1 MQRNIKEGYITS
13 NGNENGSDYY
23 LKINTSIINIEDVWR
38 FLGINDMKECVL
50 GIWLMNP
57 II

>member
-1 MQRNIKEGYITS
+1 MQRNIKEGQITS
-13 NGNENGSDYY
+13 NGNENGSRYY
-23 LKINTSIINIEDVWR
+23 LKINTSITNIEDVWR
-38 FLGINDMKECVL
+38 YLGINDMTKYVL

>member
-1 MQRNIKEGYITS
+1 MQRNIQEGQINS
-13 NGNENGSDYY
+13 NGNENGSHYY
-23 LKINTSIINIEDVWR
+23 LKTNTSITNIEYVWSS
-38 FLGINDMKECVL
+38 LGINDMTEYVL